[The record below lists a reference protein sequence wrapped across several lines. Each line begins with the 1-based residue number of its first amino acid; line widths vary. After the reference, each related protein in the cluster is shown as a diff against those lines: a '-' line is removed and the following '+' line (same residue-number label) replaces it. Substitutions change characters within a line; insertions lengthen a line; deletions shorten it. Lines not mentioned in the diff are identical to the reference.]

1 MNEQI
6 QSLDQVTATAMD
18 MAIRFGPKVAL
29 ALMILAVGHYV
40 GRWAGSVTQRQLAR
54 RKLEPPVVKLLV
66 RAVKLVVLVLF
77 LILALQNLG
86 VELLPL
92 IAGVSIIGAG
102 VALATQGVLGNL
114 VAGLSIIFSR
124 PFDVGQYIH
133 IAGVEGRVEDIN
145 LFDTTL
151 SHADRSMVVVPNR
164 KVVGE
169 ILHNYGHIRQLEV
182 TVSIAYDADLNRAL
196 ATLQEIMD
204 ASELVLKDP
213 APVIQILSLSGS
225 TVNIAAKPWVA
236 VPAYAMA
243 ISELN
248 RSILERFRARDIS
261 IPFPQ
266 RVVHI
271 ANDRNENRTGIDGRN
286 SPSE

>member
-1 MNEQI
+1 MNDQI
-6 QSLDQVTATAMD
+6 ETVDRVTATALD
-18 MAIRFGPKVAL
+18 MAIRFGPKVAV
-29 ALMILAVGHYV
+29 ALLILAVGVYL
-40 GRWAGSVTQRQLAR
+40 GRWAGGLTQRQLIQ

-66 RAVKLVVLVLF
+66 RIVKLVVLALF

-114 VAGLSIIFSR
+114 VAGLTIIFSR
-124 PFDVGQYIH
+124 PFKVGEYIQ

-151 SHADRSMVVVPNR
+151 SHADRSRVVVPNR
-164 KVVGE
+164 KIVGE
-169 ILHNYGHIRQLEV
+169 ILHNYGQIRQVEV
-182 TVSIAYDADLNRAL
+182 TVALAYDADLNRAL
-196 ATLQEIMD
+196 GTLQEIMA
-204 ASELVLKDP
+204 ASAFVLKDP
-213 APVIQILSLSGS
+213 APVLQIVSLSGS
-225 TVNIAAKPWVA
+225 TVNIAAKPWVQ
-236 VPAYAMA
+236 VPDYGMA

-248 RSILERFRARDIS
+248 RSILEMFRVREIT
-261 IPFPQ
+261 IPLPQ

-271 ANDRNENRTGIDGRN
+271 VGGQERQ
-286 SPSE
+286 SS

>member
-1 MNEQI
+1 MNEHI
-6 QSLDQVTATAMD
+6 ETVDRVTATALD
-18 MAIRFGPKVAL
+18 MAIRFGPRVAVAL
-29 ALMILAVGHYV
+29 LILAVGFYL
-40 GRWAGSVTQRQLAR
+40 GRWAGGLTQRRLTQ

-66 RAVKLVVLVLF
+66 STVKTIVLALF

-114 VAGLSIIFSR
+114 VAGLTIIFSR
-124 PFDVGQYIH
+124 PFDVGEYIQ

-151 SHADRSMVVVPNR
+151 SHADRSTVVVPNR
-164 KVVGE
+164 KIVGE
-169 ILHNYGHIRQLEV
+169 ILHNYGQIRQVEV
-182 TVSIAYDADLNRAL
+182 TVALAYDADLNRAL
-196 ATLQEIMD
+196 ATLQEIMA
-204 ASELVLKDP
+204 ASAFVLTDP
-213 APVIQILSLSGS
+213 APLLQIVSLSGS
-225 TVNIAAKPWVA
+225 TVNIAAKPWVQ
-236 VPAYAMA
+236 VPEYGMA

-248 RSILERFRARDIS
+248 RSILEMFRVREIA
-261 IPFPQ
+261 IPLPQ

-271 ANDRNENRTGIDGRN
+271 VGRQ
-286 SPSE
+286 E